1 MKYQNFWISNDV
13 FFFFFNR
20 IRYEIVTKTTY
31 KYSYKCVWQ
40 KIENLKKRRTR
51 SARPVF
57 NKLLSLQHRE
67 QQRQKAE
74 ATFTATGTK
83 QTSVESNN
91 AQVQRILLYLMTLVC
106 CSFSRRL
113 LLNFFSRFNALI
125 KKKSTNLIELFI
137 FADVLYKNSPQYEF
151 GRIARKIGRRFTA
164 GTVIKSRDTY

>member
-57 NKLLSLQHRE
+57 NILLSLQHRE

-91 AQVQRILLYLMTLVC
+91 AQVQRILLYLTTLVC

-125 KKKSTNLIELFI
+125 KKNLQIWLNFLSSRMCCTRIHPNTNLGELHEKLG
-137 FADVLYKNSPQYEF
+137 DD
-151 GRIARKIGRRFTA
+151 
-164 GTVIKSRDTY
+164 SRLEPW

>member
-1 MKYQNFWISNDV
+1 MCLTK
-13 FFFFFNR
+13 NR
-20 IRYEIVTKTTY
+20 E
-31 KYSYKCVWQ
+31 
-40 KIENLKKRRTR
+40 LKKRRTR

-57 NKLLSLQHRE
+57 NILLSLQHRE

-74 ATFTATGTK
+74 ATLTPTGTK

-91 AQVQRILLYLMTLVC
+91 AQVQRILLYLTTLVC

-125 KKKSTNLIELFI
+125 NLIELFI

-151 GRIARKIGRRFTA
+151 GRIARKIGPRFTA
-164 GTVIKSRDTY
+164 GTVIKSRDKY

>member
-1 MKYQNFWISNDV
+1 MFS
-13 FFFFFNR
+13 FFFKQNSLRNCDENDLQIFLQVCLTKNR
-20 IRYEIVTKTTY
+20 E
-31 KYSYKCVWQ
+31 
-40 KIENLKKRRTR
+40 LKKRRTR

-57 NKLLSLQHRE
+57 NILLSLQHRE

-91 AQVQRILLYLMTLVC
+91 AQVQRILLYLTTLVC

-125 KKKSTNLIELFI
+125 NLIELFI

-151 GRIARKIGRRFTA
+151 GRIARKIGPRFTA
-164 GTVIKSRDTY
+164 GTVIKSRDKY

>member
-1 MKYQNFWISNDV
+1 MFS
-13 FFFFFNR
+13 FFFNR

-57 NKLLSLQHRE
+57 NILLSLQHRE

-91 AQVQRILLYLMTLVC
+91 AQVQRILLYLTTLVC

-125 KKKSTNLIELFI
+125 KKI
-137 FADVLYKNSPQYEF
+137 YKFDWTFYFRGCVVQEF
-151 GRIARKIGRRFTA
+151 TPIRIWENCTKNWETIHGWN
-164 GTVIKSRDTY
+164 RDKVTWQILVTTMESNPHS

>member
-1 MKYQNFWISNDV
+1 MCLTK
-13 FFFFFNR
+13 NR
-20 IRYEIVTKTTY
+20 E
-31 KYSYKCVWQ
+31 
-40 KIENLKKRRTR
+40 LKKRRTR

-57 NKLLSLQHRE
+57 NILLSLQHRE

-91 AQVQRILLYLMTLVC
+91 AQVQRILLYLTTLVC

-125 KKKSTNLIELFI
+125 NLIELFI

-151 GRIARKIGRRFTA
+151 GRIARKIGPRFTA
-164 GTVIKSRDTY
+164 GTVIKSRDKY